1 MMSKKIIIASNNKGK
16 IKEFSEILSPLGYE
30 VIPQSE
36 AVGEIE
42 AEENGETF
50 AENALIKAQTIYDIT
65 DLPVI
70 ADDSGLCVAALGGRP
85 GIYSARYAPK
95 GEECQKLL
103 DEMNDIP
110 DDKRQAY
117 FECAIVMM
125 DGEFIYNASGKC
137 EGKIGYEMRGTNG
150 FGYDPV
156 FVYGDKTIAE
166 MTADEKNKISHRA
179 KALENL
185 CDILKKKEEGIC

>member
-1 MMSKKIIIASNNKGK
+1 MNKRVVIASNNKGK
-16 IKEFSEILSPLGYE
+16 IKEFTEILSPLGYE
-30 VIPQSE
+30 VVSQSE
-36 AVGEIE
+36 AVGEVE
-42 AEENGETF
+42 AEENGSTF
-50 AENALIKAQTIYDIT
+50 AENALIKAQTIYDLT
-65 DLPVI
+65 DCAVI
-70 ADDSGLCVAALGGRP
+70 ADDSGLCVEALGGRP

-103 DEMNDIP
+103 DEMKNVH
-110 DDKRQAY
+110 DDKRSAY

-137 EGKIGYEMRGTNG
+137 EGRIGYEMRGTNG

-156 FVYGDKTIAE
+156 FEYGDKTIAE

-179 KALENL
+179 KALIQL